1 MSPVAGSEIPL
12 AKVPGGV
19 STVSSSEISRIST
32 DFAADA
38 LQTYVPSVTLSDLQ
52 GNVFQPS
59 IDYRGFFASPVDG
72 VPQGLAVYQNG
83 VRINEAFGDTVNL
96 DLIPTSAINGITVL
110 SGNPVFGL
118 NALGGSVTIDMKD
131 GFKYHDFESDTRF
144 GSFGRARS
152 WCSTARSLAIGLR
165 ISRWKIFTMAAI
177 AFREP
182 LGSGA
187 CMPIS
192 APGVLI

>member
-1 MSPVAGSEIPL
+1 MKARNFSPVAGSEIPL

-32 DFAADA
+32 DFVADA
-38 LQTYVPSVTLSDLQ
+38 LQTYVPSVTLSGLQ

-118 NALGGSVTIDMKD
+118 NALGGSVTSSRLGCDLFSYTRRPL
-131 GFKYHDFESDTRF
+131 GRRAFRCASGESPHH
-144 GSFGRARS
+144 RS
-152 WCSTARSLAIGLR
+152 HRLYGLHGLR
-165 ISRWKIFTMAAI
+165 KRL
-177 AFREP
+177 RR
-182 LGSGA
+182 
-187 CMPIS
+187 
-192 APGVLI
+192 